1 MRGDRTARLLLPPRK
16 LPQAASTRRARSA
29 ELPEIEALDAVG
41 QALFEALRR
50 HRLEISRAERVP
62 PYVVATDRALREIA
76 AIRPTNELE
85 LGEAHGIEMAA
96 S

>member
-1 MRGDRTARLLLPPRK
+1 
-16 LPQAASTRRARSA
+16 
-29 ELPEIEALDAVG
+29 
-41 QALFEALRR
+41 LFEALRR

-85 LGEAHGIEMAA
+85 LGEAHGIGPAKIARYGAGLLGVVRDHRGSGSADGEP
-96 S
+96 SVEPEC